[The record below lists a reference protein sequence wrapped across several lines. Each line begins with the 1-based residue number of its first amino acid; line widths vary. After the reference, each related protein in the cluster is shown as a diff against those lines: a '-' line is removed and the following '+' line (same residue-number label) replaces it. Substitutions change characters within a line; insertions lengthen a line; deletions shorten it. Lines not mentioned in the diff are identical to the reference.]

1 MINNLQNAINRVV
14 TLKFCV
20 IMKHMPT
27 VNFYYHSKDNE
38 TEIAASVKPLKTYI
52 AKKLTCGEINLSP
65 DEVSIRILY
74 VELSDG
80 MMADVELDITAANFS
95 ERVDSQDR
103 ICLDVQAYIKQQIP
117 SVSKVNVWLNLHELG
132 HSFE

>member
-1 MINNLQNAINRVV
+1 
-14 TLKFCV
+14 
-20 IMKHMPT
+20 MKHMPT
-27 VNFYYHSKDNE
+27 VNLYYRSKDNE

-52 AKKLTCGEINLSP
+52 AKKLTCGEIDLSP
-65 DEVSIRILY
+65 DEVSIRLLH
-74 VELSDG
+74 VELGDG

-95 ERVDSQDR
+95 ERVDSQDS